1 MKRPRKRL
9 RMFSLLRASINI
21 HYNVSLSERINSF
34 HLQLPEIASAKAPNI
49 SHSPARQPSPPGLS
63 DLHTRDL
70 HHLALRDHALGCADA
85 SPELTR
91 STKETVDRRLG
102 AALMGH
108 EGRKVTRARRVSNS
122 AKVGLARLAVQQ
134 RQNGSHS
141 EREPC
146 QNEYDSA
153 GWRRHGK

>member
-34 HLQLPEIASAKAPNI
+34 HLQLPEIASAK
-49 SHSPARQPSPPGLS
+49 
-63 DLHTRDL
+63 
-70 HHLALRDHALGCADA
+70 
-85 SPELTR
+85 
-91 STKETVDRRLG
+91 
-102 AALMGH
+102 
-108 EGRKVTRARRVSNS
+108 VTRARRVSNS
-122 AKVGLARLAVQQ
+122 AKVGLARLAVRQ

-153 GWRRHGK
+153 GWRRHGKKPVADESEKANVASKLCESKHPPTKQTEHQRPQQQTLL